1 MSRKKR
7 RKIASLLEYY
17 SKREEQI
24 RVLIK
29 GNVTGLVLYDGSIWD
44 TPFGLTSDFVLNY
57 KYAAGLLEIVST
69 CIPFCGD

>member
-17 SKREEQI
+17 SKKEEQI

-29 GNVTGLVLYDGSIWD
+29 GNVTGYVLYDGRIWD
-44 TPFGLTSDFVLNY
+44 TPFGLTSDFVLDY

-69 CIPFCGD
+69 CNPFYGD

>member
-17 SKREEQI
+17 SKKEEQI

-29 GNVTGLVLYDGSIWD
+29 GNVTGYVLYDGHIWG
-44 TPFGLTSDFVLNY
+44 TPFGLTSDFVLDY

-69 CIPFCGD
+69 CNPFYGD